1 MKALTLI
8 AVTLAGPV
16 IADCP
21 PIVDYKME
29 QARLLSEMK
38 VAPNE
43 LAARRLSDALWA
55 LWVKAP
61 DAKAQALLDTG
72 MRAHR
77 QFNHTAA
84 LDALDQLV
92 DYCPDYAEGYNQ
104 RAFVYYTSAR
114 FEPALAD
121 LESALERHP
130 EHLGALTGKALTLM
144 GLGRNVEAQRV
155 LRAALKINPWLSER
169 RFLVDPEATDL

>member
-1 MKALTLI
+1 MRPLI
-8 AVTLAGPV
+8 AAVAALAGPAF
-16 IADCP
+16 ADCP
-21 PIVDYKME
+21 PVADYKME

-43 LAARRLSDALWA
+43 LAARRLSDALWS

-61 DAKAQALLDTG
+61 DAKAQELLDKG

-77 QFNHTAA
+77 QVNHTAA
-84 LDALDQLV
+84 LVALDQLV

-114 FEPALAD
+114 FEEALNDLDLALA
-121 LESALERHP
+121 RHP
-130 EHLGALTGKALTLM
+130 EHLGALTGRALTLM
-144 GLGRNVEAQRV
+144 GLGRDVEAQRV
-155 LRAALKINPWLSER
+155 LRAALKINPWLAER
-169 RFLVDPEATDL
+169 RFLVDPEAKDL